1 MALSSLMRQSCL
13 RAASKRALYTCFY
26 VLDIRFLTRHFLS
39 AGVKGSWVSMRRVGP
54 FHMGV
59 IYYGTRLRRIN
70 LILKAM
76 KGWSDQLAVATRTL
90 VLRKRF
96 LVANAFLLQDR
107 LDRLL
112 EHFSQALTRQS

>member
-1 MALSSLMRQSCL
+1 
-13 RAASKRALYTCFY
+13 
-26 VLDIRFLTRHFLS
+26 
-39 AGVKGSWVSMRRVGP
+39 MRRVGP

>member
-13 RAASKRALYTCFY
+13 RAASRRALYTCFY

-39 AGVKGSWVSMRRVGP
+39 AGVKGYWVSMRRVGP

-76 KGWSDQLAVATRTL
+76 KGWSDQINWQLQLEPSFLERDFSLRTPFFF
-90 VLRKRF
+90 RT
-96 LVANAFLLQDR
+96 
-107 LDRLL
+107 
-112 EHFSQALTRQS
+112 ALTDY